1 MTATLES
8 IVSDLHS
15 LAAPKLVKVS
25 HFIHTL
31 SSSDENAS
39 RRKAAILATA
49 GCMAGSEGEDF
60 ERAVRETADRIDAHE

>member
-8 IVSDLHS
+8 IVSDLHG

-25 HFIHTL
+25 HYIHML

-39 RRKAAILATA
+39 RRRAAILATS
-49 GCMAGSEGEDF
+49 GCMAGKEGEDF